1 MSEFEFLRNV
11 TIGQYI
17 PEDSIIHRLDP
28 RTKLIGALLFALAVS
43 STRSVIATV
52 LVLALL
58 MGVIVLSKLPIL
70 YVLRGLLPGL
80 PFLIFLFAM
89 QILFQGGNIPCG
101 VTWFEWWFVRIT
113 PCLAELVVLGMLRV
127 VAFLYIVSLL
137 TLTTTSSYLTHG
149 IEILLAPL
157 QRIGLPVHE
166 FALANMIA
174 LRFIPTLA
182 EELERTAKA
191 QASRGGDFGNA
202 LVPARHHGARASAAD
217 HPALRQRAAPRRGSG
232 AGHGGALVCRRQ
244 GAHEICRIAL
254 WRGRLGGYR
263 VEPPCVAG
271 RVAAALADAAYVVPI
286 PVGAPAWTLCV
297 KADWNEKGWTP

>member
-17 PEDSIIHRLDP
+17 PAESIIHRLDP
-28 RTKLIGALLFALAVS
+28 RAKLLGALFFALAVS
-43 STRSVIATV
+43 STRSIIATLVV
-52 LVLALL
+52 LVLL
-58 MGVIVLSKLPIL
+58 MGVIILSKLPIL

-202 LVPARHHGARASAAD
+202 PWYRPDLMARARL
-217 HPALRQRAAPRRGSG
+217 PLIIPLFVNALRRAEDLVLAMEARSYV
-232 AGHGGALVCRRQ
+232 GGK
-244 GAHEICRIAL
+244 
-254 WRGRLGGYR
+254 GRTKF
-263 VEPPCVAG
+263 VELHFRAVDWVAILLS
-271 RVAAALADAAYVVPI
+271 LAVWLAVWLLPW
-286 PVGAPAWTLCV
+286 PTLRT
-297 KADWNEKGWTP
+297 WFPYL

>member
-17 PEDSIIHRLDP
+17 PAESIIHRLDP
-28 RTKLIGALLFALAVS
+28 RAKLLGALFFALAIS
-43 STRSVIATV
+43 STRSIIATLV
-52 LVLALL
+52 VLALL
-58 MGVIVLSKLPIL
+58 MGVVVLSKLPIP

-202 LVPARHHGARASAAD
+202 PWYRPDLMARARL
-217 HPALRQRAAPRRGSG
+217 PLIIPLFVNALRRAEDLVLAMEARSYV
-232 AGHGGALVCRRQ
+232 GGK
-244 GAHEICRIAL
+244 
-254 WRGRLGGYR
+254 GRTKF
-263 VEPPCVAG
+263 VELHFRAVDWVAILLS
-271 RVAAALADAAYVVPI
+271 LAVWLAVWLLPW
-286 PVGAPAWTLCV
+286 PTLRT
-297 KADWNEKGWTP
+297 WFPYL

>member
-17 PEDSIIHRLDP
+17 PAESIIHRLDP
-28 RTKLIGALLFALAVS
+28 RAKLLGALFFALAVS

-52 LVLALL
+52 IVLALL
-58 MGVIVLSKLPIL
+58 MGVIILSKLPIP

-80 PFLIFLFAM
+80 PFLIFLFVM

-202 LVPARHHGARASAAD
+202 PWYRPDIMARARL
-217 HPALRQRAAPRRGSG
+217 PLIIPLFVNALRRAEDLVLAMEARSYV
-232 AGHGGALVCRRQ
+232 GGKGRTKFVELHFGMSDLVAI
-244 GAHEICRIAL
+244 GL
-254 WRGRLGGYR
+254 S
-263 VEPPCVAG
+263 
-271 RVAAALADAAYVVPI
+271 LAVWLAVWLLPW
-286 PVGAPAWTLCV
+286 PTLRT
-297 KADWNEKGWTP
+297 WFPYL